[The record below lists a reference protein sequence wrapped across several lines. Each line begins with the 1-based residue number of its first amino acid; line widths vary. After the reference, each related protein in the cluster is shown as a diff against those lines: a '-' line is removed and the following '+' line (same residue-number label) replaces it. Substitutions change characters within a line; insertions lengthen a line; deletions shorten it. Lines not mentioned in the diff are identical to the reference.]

1 MATKKAV
8 EADPMID
15 PVEPAVDAAPTI
27 EERVHRLEAWARETH
42 STPFKHGAH
51 VVNEKVYAFYT
62 NADGKI
68 EKHHMFTM
76 DYEAAK
82 AKEPD
87 VWTTEEPAA
96 GVEVI
101 DKTRVLPVKW
111 ETPEDEGPKE
121 LEAVESKADSTGPH
135 W

>member
-1 MATKKAV
+1 MTKKVV
-8 EADPMID
+8 EPDPMID
-15 PVEPAVDAAPTI
+15 PVVEPAVDAAPTI
-27 EERVHRLEAWARETH
+27 EERVYRLEAWARESH

-51 VVNEKVYAFYT
+51 VVKEKVYAFYT
-62 NADGKI
+62 TEDGKI

-82 AKEPD
+82 KKEPD
-87 VWTTEEPAA
+87 VWTTDEPAA

-101 DKTRVLPVKW
+101 NKTRALPVKW
-111 ETPEDEGPKE
+111 ETPEAEKPKE
-121 LEAVESKADSTGPH
+121 PETVESKAGSTGPT